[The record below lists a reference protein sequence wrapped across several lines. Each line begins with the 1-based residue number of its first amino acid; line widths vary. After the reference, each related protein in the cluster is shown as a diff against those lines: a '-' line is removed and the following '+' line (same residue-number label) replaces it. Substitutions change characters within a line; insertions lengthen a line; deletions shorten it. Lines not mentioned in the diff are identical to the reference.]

1 MKKVYFMSSLFLE
14 LSEGLSIAWRAIRA
28 NKIRAALTMLGI
40 IIGVTAV
47 VLMSTAIKG
56 IDNSLQNGVSALGSD
71 VLYIDKWAWF
81 SNDEWWR
88 LRNRRNIDME
98 DYHRF
103 KDLAKLPLA
112 VAPVTNSVQTIK
124 VGDRKVENVFLTGSN
139 SDYVKT
145 TNFDFAS
152 GRFYSE
158 IEGNGSRNVAVI
170 GSEISNKLFP
180 RGDALDKT
188 IKIGPVNFKVVGVLT
203 EQGST
208 MLGAFN
214 PDNQVFVP
222 IGTIFKNFA
231 SRHFG
236 TVTINVRAASP
247 EKLEDT
253 KAEAEGIMRKIR
265 GLAHN
270 QPNDFTINQ
279 QEGLTSFLDQITI
292 VIKIAGLFITGLSLF
307 VGAIGIMNIMFV
319 SVKERTREIGL
330 RKAIGATRRTILAQF
345 LLESSVIC
353 LIGGIIGLIAAI
365 LLSFMLNQFFPTSVQ
380 YDVVIIAILIS
391 LLTGIVS
398 GLAPAYT
405 AAKMDP
411 VDALRYE

>member
-1 MKKVYFMSSLFLE
+1 MSSIFLE
-14 LSEGLSIAWRAIRA
+14 LSEGLAIAWRAIRA

-40 IIGVTAV
+40 FIGVTAV

-88 LRNRRNIDME
+88 MRNRRNIDME
-98 DYHRF
+98 DYNRF
-103 KDLAKLPLA
+103 KELAKLPA
-112 VAPVTNSVQTIK
+112 ATAPVTNSVQTIK
-124 VGDRKVENVFLTGSN
+124 FGDRKVENVFLNGSS

-145 TNFDFAS
+145 TNFDFGQ

-158 IEGNGSRNVAVI
+158 VESNGSRNVAVL
-170 GSEISNKLFP
+170 GSEISTKLFP
-180 RGDALDKT
+180 RGDALDKV

-208 MLGAFN
+208 LLGAFN

-222 IGTIFKNFA
+222 IGTIFKSFT

-236 TVTINVRAASP
+236 TVTINVRAANP
-247 EKLEDT
+247 EMLEDT
-253 KAEAEGIMRKIR
+253 KAEAEGVMRKIR
-265 GLAHN
+265 GLSHAE
-270 QPNDFTINQ
+270 PNDFTINQ
-279 QEGLTSFLDQITI
+279 QEGLTDFLDSITI

-353 LIGGIIGLIAAI
+353 LIGGLIGLIAAI

-380 YDVVIIAILIS
+380 YDVVILAIFIS
-391 LLTGIVS
+391 LLTGIIS
-398 GLAPAYT
+398 GLAPAYS

>member
-1 MKKVYFMSSLFLE
+1 MSALLLE
-14 LSEGLSIAWRAIRA
+14 LNEGLAIAWRAIRA

-40 IIGVTAV
+40 FIGVTAV

-71 VLYIDKWAWF
+71 VLYVDKWAWF

-88 LRNRRNIDME
+88 MRNRRNIDME
-98 DYHRF
+98 DYARF
-103 KDLAKLPLA
+103 KELAKLPA
-112 VAPVTNSVQTIK
+112 AIAPVTNSVQTIK
-124 VGDRKVENVFLTGSN
+124 IADRKVENVFLNGST

-145 TNFDFAS
+145 TNFDFDL

-158 IEGNGSRNVAVI
+158 VESNGSRNVAVL
-170 GSEISNKLFP
+170 GSEISTKLFP

-208 MLGAFN
+208 LLGAFN

-222 IGTIFKNFA
+222 IGTIFKNFT

-247 EKLEDT
+247 EMLEDT
-253 KAEAEGIMRKIR
+253 KAEAEGVMRKIR
-265 GLAHN
+265 GLAHSE
-270 QPNDFTINQ
+270 PNDFTINQ
-279 QEGLTSFLDQITI
+279 QEGLTDFLDSITI

-353 LIGGIIGLIAAI
+353 LIGGLIGLIAAV
-365 LLSFMLNQFFPTSVQ
+365 LLSLMLNQFFPTSIQ

-391 LLTGIVS
+391 LMTGIVS